1 MTTPGNEATFLVGG
15 QIPIPFS
22 TGLGQ
27 VSIVYKEFGVQ
38 LHVTPILLGNG
49 AVQAQINPDVS
60 DLDFQ
65 DGVTQNGFLV
75 PALKES
81 RLSTNIIAQ
90 PGESVVMGGMVRRVE
105 QRTINK
111 IPLLGDL
118 PILGNLFRS
127 VAYQHNQTD
136 IVFIMTPEIIT
147 R

>member
-1 MTTPGNEATFLVGG
+1 M
-15 QIPIPFS
+15 I
-22 TGLGQ
+22 
-27 VSIVYKEFGVQ
+27 
-38 LHVTPILLGNG
+38 
-49 AVQAQINPDVS
+49 
-60 DLDFQ
+60 
-65 DGVTQNGFLV
+65 

-111 IPLLGDL
+111 VPLLGDI